1 MKFPLRERQGP
12 FLQPERASLR
22 FLPVLGRTRLRKR
35 EVLVGRQLRDTDLL
49 PDYGRIAAR
58 FDQIAEFA
66 RMRGDESMAERLH
79 QHAGQIREDLRL
91 SRPEFAVQH

>member
-1 MKFPLRERQGP
+1 MWFPLRERQGAC
-12 FLQPERASLR
+12 LQLERADRR
-22 FLPVLGRTRLRKR
+22 FLPVLGRTWLRKR
-35 EVLVGRQLRDTDLL
+35 EFRVGRQLRDTDLL

-66 RMRGDESMAERLH
+66 RMRGDDSIAERLH

-91 SRPEFAVQH
+91 SRPEFRTQY

>member
-1 MKFPLRERQGP
+1 MQLERVG
-12 FLQPERASLR
+12 ERY
-22 FLPVLGRTRLRKR
+22 LPVLGRTWLRKR
-35 EVLVGRQLRDTDLL
+35 EFWVGLQLRDTDLL

-66 RMRGDESMAERLH
+66 RMRGDESIAERLH

-91 SRPEFAVQH
+91 SRSEFRTQH

>member
-1 MKFPLRERQGP
+1 MSVKSQACNPGGQVCVSSRYWDVP
-12 FLQPERASLR
+12 W
-22 FLPVLGRTRLRKR
+22 LRKR

-66 RMRGDESMAERLH
+66 RMRGDESIAERLH
-79 QHAGQIREDLRL
+79 HHAGQIREDLRHV
-91 SRPEFAVQH
+91 RPEFHARH